1 MQDGGQD
8 SAVGELDGYAFYGH
22 IQCCVAAAIGVVPT
36 GAVIADRTG
45 PCAIEG
51 HRLHFARG
59 NVFDETPSDIDR
71 RNGIDP
77 YDLGKLV
84 HVRQHYRARSVMRE
98 GCRVVDKEV
107 DRRAA
112 QLLCKGV
119 DGAFIRDIKSVEN
132 GFRSEWVY
140 LLSTIRLQTG
150 RMDCPAICCVLTS
163 ELEAYLVV
171 ATCY

>member
-1 MQDGGQD
+1 M
-8 SAVGELDGYAFYGH
+8 
-22 IQCCVAAAIGVVPT
+22 
-36 GAVIADRTG
+36 
-45 PCAIEG
+45 
-51 HRLHFARG
+51 
-59 NVFDETPSDIDR
+59 FDETLSDIDR

-119 DGAFIRDIKSVEN
+119 DGAFIRDIKSRHGADLESIIQGN
-132 GFRSEWVY
+132 SSQASGQE
-140 LLSTIRLQTG
+140 
-150 RMDCPAICCVLTS
+150 
-163 ELEAYLVV
+163 ELDGDKPKLEIVRKNS
-171 ATCY
+171 